1 MRAMRP
7 VGGAQRRLNQTHI
20 LIRVNCSP
28 LRTMMLGRFL
38 NLKVAVQLHMFRTL
52 GVGIHVMGLMA
63 QTPGATKRI
72 HIWQGFARSRP
83 ACVTQATTQLPGSLR
98 CTEMSSKGLGLQ

>member
-1 MRAMRP
+1 MRP

-28 LRTMMLGRFL
+28 LRTMLLGCFL
-38 NLKVAVQLHMFRTL
+38 NLKVAVQLYMLRTL
-52 GVGIHVMGLMA
+52 LVGLRVMGLMA

-72 HIWQGFARSRP
+72 HQRQSFARSPP